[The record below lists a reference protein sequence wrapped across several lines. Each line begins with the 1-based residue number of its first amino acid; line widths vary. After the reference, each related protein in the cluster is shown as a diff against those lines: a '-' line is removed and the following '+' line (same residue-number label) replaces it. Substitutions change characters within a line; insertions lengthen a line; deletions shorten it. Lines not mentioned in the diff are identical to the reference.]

1 MPELPE
7 VETVAREL
15 RGFLPGRR
23 IRRVLCHF
31 PGIVGTGARAFQE
44 ALRGRAFTSVTRHGK
59 YLFLGLSQ
67 GREVALHL
75 RMTGQVLLWPRG
87 RSPDAHCHLE
97 VLLVGSDRKLVFR
110 DVRKFGRLELLPDGS
125 PEFIRS
131 KRLGPDA
138 LRIRPEALH
147 ESLRRTRRCLKAAL
161 LDQRVLA
168 GLGNIYTDEV
178 LFRQRLSPRRSSSS
192 LSRRRVQ
199 SLAASIRA
207 VLRAAIRRRGTSISD
222 YVDPDGRRGGY
233 QFALQVY
240 GREGEPCPRCGTSI
254 VRLVVAGR
262 GTWTCPRCQP
272 GPRSRKRV
280 RIGQGRGLVLS

>member
-15 RGFLPGRR
+15 RRFLPGRR

-31 PGIVGTGARAFQE
+31 PGVVGTGARTFQA
-44 ALRGRAFTSVTRHGK
+44 ALSGRTFTSVIRHGK

-75 RMTGQVLLWPRG
+75 RMTGQLLLWPRG
-87 RSPDAHCHLE
+87 KLPDAHCHLE
-97 VLLVGSDRKLVFR
+97 IFLVGSDRKLVFR
-110 DVRKFGRLELLPDGS
+110 DVRKFGRLELLPGGAS
-125 PEFIRS
+125 EFIRT

-138 LRIRPEALH
+138 LAIRPGELY
-147 ESLRRTRRCLKAAL
+147 ESLHRTGRCLKAAL

-178 LFRQRLSPRRSSSS
+178 LFRERLSPRRLGNS
-192 LSRRRVQ
+192 LSRHRVQ
-199 SLAASIRA
+199 SLSGAIRE
-207 VLRAAIRRRGTSISD
+207 VLRSAIRRRGTSISD
-222 YVDPDGRRGGY
+222 YVDPGGRRGGF
-233 QFALQVY
+233 QFVLRVY
-240 GREGEPCPRCGTSI
+240 GRKGEPCSRCGTAI
-254 VRLVVAGR
+254 VRGKVAGR

-272 GPRSRKRV
+272 DP
-280 RIGQGRGLVLS
+280 